1 MTGCF
6 NTDPNE
12 LVPNGLVFESTSG
25 TLMIVGFVVFNNTL
39 SVVVRNMNSG
49 RISDCSYGQVVE
61 VFQEYQ
67 KVPLW
72 T

>member
-6 NTDPNE
+6 NTDPN
-12 LVPNGLVFESTSG
+12 GFVFESTSG
-25 TLMIVGFVVFNNTL
+25 PLMVVGFVVFNNTL
-39 SVVVRNMNSG
+39 SVVIRNMNSG
-49 RISDCSYGQVVE
+49 RISEFSYGQVVE